1 MLRDFKTSREVI
13 AEVIWVHLWENLFVI
28 MVKSS
33 FGYVCEGCPWGRK
46 NGALRSL
53 CSSLLIRSVNLIK
66 WFTLT
71 SHRHESEAIH
81 LESQLY
87 EIIIVVV
94 GR

>member
-1 MLRDFKTSREVI
+1 MYMKDVP
-13 AEVIWVHLWENLFVI
+13 
-28 MVKSS
+28 
-33 FGYVCEGCPWGRK
+33 GGGRA
-46 NGALRSL
+46 GALRSV

-87 EIIIVVV
+87 EAIILVV